1 MNFSD
6 IILIKPISGT
16 YRLAGKFKTFLII
29 FILIII
35 FISCVPEKLAVK
47 EIIFERGGEVIASIK
62 AEIAENPEE
71 RSLGLMYR
79 KELKDGEGML
89 FVFDNDALHSFW
101 MKNTLIPLSIA
112 FVLYDGRILEIKDM
126 YPKDLTSV
134 VPSRSIRYALEV
146 PQGWFKR
153 AGIRDGDVLKW

>member
-1 MNFSD
+1 MNFND
-6 IILIKPISGT
+6 IMLIKSISGT
-16 YRLAGKFKTFLII
+16 YRLAIKFKTFSLI
-29 FILIII
+29 FIFLIA
-35 FISCVPEKLAVK
+35 FISCIPGKLAVK
-47 EIIFERGGEVIASIK
+47 KITFERGGEVIAGIK
-62 AEIAENPEE
+62 AEIAGNSEE

-79 KELKDGEGML
+79 KKLKDGEGML

-101 MKNTLIPLSIA
+101 MKNTIIPLSIA
-112 FVLYDGRILEIKDM
+112 FVLSDGRILEIKDM

-134 VPSRSIRYALEV
+134 VPSRSIRYALEA